1 MSIGENSN
9 VKVNNLNINNSE
21 IGIAVKDNSN
31 ADITTVNIKN
41 STLPIAVFVKKEEY
55 GPAKLLINN
64 FNISM
69 SNEVYLVDNV
79 SKLTIDGVNYEGN
92 FSGEFIE
99 SSLYG
104 NDYGRATVR

>member
-1 MSIGENSN
+1 
-9 VKVNNLNINNSE
+9 
-21 IGIAVKDNSN
+21 
-31 ADITTVNIKN
+31 
-41 STLPIAVFVKKEEY
+41 
-55 GPAKLLINN
+55 
-64 FNISM
+64 M